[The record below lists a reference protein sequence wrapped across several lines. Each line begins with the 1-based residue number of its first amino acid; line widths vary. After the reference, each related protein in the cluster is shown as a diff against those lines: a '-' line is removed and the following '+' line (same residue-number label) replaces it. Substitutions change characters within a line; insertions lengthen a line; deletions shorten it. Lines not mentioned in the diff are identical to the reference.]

1 MPTNGQVTLKV
12 PKMGKTN
19 QPLQNKMQTKR
30 SLNSKRRKS
39 EVEI

>member
-12 PKMGKTN
+12 PKMDKTN
-19 QPLQNKMQTKR
+19 QPLQNKR
-30 SLNSKRRKS
+30 SLNAKRRKY